1 MDVDFAFHLGLLGH
15 MVNACLALKD
25 TAKPF
30 PECPCH
36 FTFWP
41 ATRELLCSPPS
52 PALRISWLNFGCS
65 HVLLGY
71 CSMVLVF
78 ISLVT
83 SNVQHLFMGIIAIIC
98 ISSLVKGLM
107 V

>member
-25 TAKPF
+25 TAKLF

-41 ATRELLCSPPS
+41 ATREFLCSPPS
-52 PALRISWLNFGCS
+52 PALRISWLNFGFS